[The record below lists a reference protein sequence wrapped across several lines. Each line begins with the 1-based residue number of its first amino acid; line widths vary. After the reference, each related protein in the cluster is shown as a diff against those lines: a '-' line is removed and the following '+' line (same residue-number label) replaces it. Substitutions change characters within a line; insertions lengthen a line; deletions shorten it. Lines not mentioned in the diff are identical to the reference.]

1 MSASPAH
8 TKIDVVRRETLQKY
22 EVSYK
27 NATERGDLMGGFFS
41 EIPSRR
47 CHLPL
52 LRDSVI

>member
-8 TKIDVVRRETLQKY
+8 TKIGVVRRETLQKY